1 MQMSRELFEKK
12 KKKKKGRKIKKKK
25 KKKALPYSRD
35 QTETIRQN

>member
-1 MQMSRELFEKK
+1 MSRELFEKK